1 MVASPS
7 LTAPSFADAPLGLLA
22 HAPNELRGRHCHDTA
37 YVAIILEGGY
47 QEAGDEG
54 RFDVGPGDA
63 VIHHA
68 FESHLDRVEAR
79 GARVLILDLPAALT
93 GTPHVRGRVRDPDA
107 LVRVAGRDAAD
118 AAALLVEDF
127 AVAPAVAHDWPDLLA
142 HDLRTF
148 APFALRDWAE
158 THGVRAETLSR
169 GFRTAYGCTPKAY
182 RADIRARAALAAV
195 RAGHEPL
202 AAIAHRLHFTDQ
214 AHMTKAVAR
223 ISGVTPGRW
232 RERQL
237 DTIRR

>member
-1 MVASPS
+1 MAASLS
-7 LTAPSFADAPLGLLA
+7 SAAPAFADAPLGLLA

-63 VIHHA
+63 LIHHA

-107 LVRVAGRDAAD
+107 LVRIAGRDAAD

-127 AVAPAVAHDWPDLLA
+127 AVAPAAAHDWPDLLA

-148 APFALRDWAE
+148 APFALRE
-158 THGVRAETLSR
+158 IGRAH
-169 GFRTAYGCTPKAY
+169 
-182 RADIRARAALAAV
+182 V
-195 RAGHEPL
+195 
-202 AAIAHRLHFTDQ
+202 
-214 AHMTKAVAR
+214 
-223 ISGVTPGRW
+223 
-232 RERQL
+232 
-237 DTIRR
+237 